1 MTLIDKSIIDRK
13 RSRRLWSN
21 KIMQVIFFLSTT
33 IGLVVLAMLIYD
45 TLSSGLRFLSW
56 DFITNFASAL
66 NVERSGFYGA
76 IIGSL
81 WLMFVTAPVAIV
93 LSVGTALYL
102 EEYAPKN
109 KITDFI
115 KINISN
121 LAGVPS
127 VVFGLLGLGL
137 FVRAMSLSNS
147 VLAAGLT
154 LALMILPVIV
164 VASQE
169 AIRAVPSSV
178 REASIGMGA
187 TKWQTVS
194 RIVLPAAIPGI
205 ITGIILAL
213 SRAIGETAPLVV
225 IGVPTTLLRTPN
237 SVFDSFQAMPMQIY
251 AWVKMPQHDFTD
263 LAATGIIVLL
273 AVLLAMNS
281 IAIFIRNKFSTRY

>member
-1 MTLIDKSIIDRK
+1 MTLIDKDVIAKK
-13 RSRRLWSN
+13 RPGRQSRNQILKWL
-21 KIMQVIFFLSTT
+21 FFLCTMF
-33 IGLVVLAMLIYD
+33 GLAVLILLIAD
-45 TLSSGLRFLSW
+45 TLMDGWDRLNMDFL
-56 DFITNFASAL
+56 TNFNSTRAENA
-66 NVERSGFYGA
+66 GFFGA

-81 WLMFVTAPVAIV
+81 WLMLVTAPVAII

-127 VVFGLLGLGL
+127 VVFGLLGLAM
-137 FVRAMSLSNS
+137 FVRALALGNS

-164 VASQE
+164 VSAQE
-169 AIRAVPSSV
+169 AIRAVPESV
-178 REASIGMGA
+178 REASVGMGA

-194 RIVLPAAIPGI
+194 RIILPAAIPGI

-225 IGVPTTLLRTPN
+225 IGVPTTLLVTPT
-237 SVFDSFQAMPMQIY
+237 SVLDSFQAMPMQIY
-251 AWVKMPQHDFTD
+251 SWVKMPAEEFQYI
-263 LAATGIIVLL
+263 AAAGIIVLL
-273 AVLLAMNS
+273 VILLLMNS
-281 IAIFIRNKFSTRY
+281 VAIFIRNKFSKRY